1 MSTAETLIT
10 KTVHLP
16 LSLVQSRYNLFHDV
30 HNNISCTVAVKVTPG
45 SEFNP
50 TLELTEKIK
59 QSEIPATTDY
69 LIFQLKNPK
78 SKRVVKLLLC
88 THHRCGKTFKKW
100 HNFFDHLRIH
110 TGERPFKCSEEG
122 CDFTFTQ
129 RANLNKH
136 LEVHQGVKRFK
147 CE

>member
-1 MSTAETLIT
+1 M
-10 KTVHLP
+10 V
-16 LSLVQSRYNLFHDV
+16 
-30 HNNISCTVAVKVTPG
+30 VKVIPG
-45 SEFNP
+45 IDFDPAS
-50 TLELTEKIK
+50 ELTEKIK
-59 QSEIPATTDY
+59 HSEIPATTNY

-78 SKRVVKLLLC
+78 SKRIVKQLLC
-88 THHRCGKTFKKW
+88 THARCGKTFKKW

-110 TGERPFKCSEEG
+110 TGERPFKCPESG

-147 CE
+147 CADCSRMFFTKFNLKSHMNTHGRKQGGLR